1 MVLRTLNHHQGVEI
15 DDGGGDRQQRGVET
29 VEHASVAWKDMAT
42 ILDAE
47 GALEE

>member
-1 MVLRTLNHHQGVEI
+1 MVLRALNHCQGVEI
-15 DDGGGDRQQRGVET
+15 DDGGGDSQQRGVET
-29 VEHASVAWKDMAT
+29 VEHASMAWKDMAT